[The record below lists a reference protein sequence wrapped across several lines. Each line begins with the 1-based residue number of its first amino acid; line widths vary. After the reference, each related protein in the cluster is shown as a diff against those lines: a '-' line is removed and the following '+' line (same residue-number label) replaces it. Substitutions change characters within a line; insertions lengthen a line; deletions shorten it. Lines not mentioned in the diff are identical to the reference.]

1 MGSRADRRD
10 RTARHGKRQRRLRIA
25 AGFERTGSPHVYAK
39 RHALGCNCIRRFP
52 GYSPKVAA
60 GYCHGAGHDYHP
72 STIERI
78 AGKRLAR
85 AWRAAVRAAHPDDVD
100 L

>member
-1 MGSRADRRD
+1 MSSRAARRD
-10 RTARHGKRQRRLRIA
+10 RTARHCERQQRLRPRA
-25 AGFERTGSPHVYAK
+25 EFTAGSAHRFAK

-72 STIERI
+72 STIKRI